1 MKLVGFFL
9 SLALELWLALTSVQA
24 AQVAELEKL
33 NVCYSSIAATSITT
47 WVPQEAGIFKK
58 YGLDVSVIYV
68 AGAQAITTLLSGDAH
83 IVQGSG
89 AAAALSRLSG
99 SDAITIGTTIN
110 VIPMSLVTTPD
121 IATAQDLK
129 GKTFGVSR
137 FGSLTDLGLRKAVAE
152 FGLDPNKDIK
162 MIQTGGVPE
171 ILLFMQQGVIKG
183 GLISSPTLEKAKE
196 AGYREFLNLSEV
208 KFRYPGTALV
218 TTDAFIRNRPQTLNR
233 FLKATLEGI
242 KYAKANPD
250 FTVRILG
257 KYTRNTDTKLL
268 MSAFKSYVLGYI
280 RNIPTVTL
288 PEMEAVMEDLAE
300 RNPKAKG
307 ADARQVLR
315 PRAAGATGERRL
327 HQGIVS
333 ALQSQER
340 SSRSSS
346 SNRSSRFGTATT
358 AFGAEVGGNFVMNR
372 TLFCMSVFVGLCALY
387 NLLPLIVAL
396 AILPTR
402 VFRAS
407 VQQRLRR

>member
-1 MKLVGFFL
+1 MKRFEKLVLVAILLLTAAL
-9 SLALELWLALTSVQA
+9 SCAGIARAGQA
-24 AQVAELEKL
+24 AELEKL

-47 WVPQEAGIFKK
+47 WVPHEAGIYKK
-58 YGLDVSVIYV
+58 YGLDVNVIYV
-68 AGAQAITTLLSGDAH
+68 AGSQAITTLLAGDAH

-99 SDAITIGTTIN
+99 SDAITIATTIN

-183 GLISSPTLEKAKE
+183 GLISSPTLERAKE
-196 AGYREFLNLSEV
+196 LGYRELMNLGEV

-218 TTDAFIRNRPQTLNR
+218 TTDSFIKNRPQTLNR

-250 FTVRILG
+250 FTVRVLG

-300 RNPKAKG
+300 RNPRAKG
-307 ADARQVLR
+307 ADARRFYDPAPLEQLAKEGFIKELY
-315 PRAAGATGERRL
+315 PR
-327 HQGIVS
+327 
-333 ALQSQER
+333 
-340 SSRSSS
+340 
-346 SNRSSRFGTATT
+346 
-358 AFGAEVGGNFVMNR
+358 
-372 TLFCMSVFVGLCALY
+372 
-387 NLLPLIVAL
+387 
-396 AILPTR
+396 
-402 VFRAS
+402 
-407 VQQRLRR
+407 